1 MCVLPVDLRRLK
13 PVFEMYLYFESL
25 NAGTLYEKVQ
35 KEPTSVLFPAG
46 FLLIWAISMIW
57 ARMKDKVTMQTP
69 EVEPL
74 LDNEPH
80 AEHYYQIIVRV
91 TIDFM
96 LPAGSIKLRVLT
108 PPRDR
113 ILCRIFEHTHTNG
126 IVPLT
131 TVYTGPITNAGTT
144 SDVAL
149 RLVGT
154 SGTTDAHILKTK
166 SGTLVKQCGPL
177 CLLV

>member
-1 MCVLPVDLRRLK
+1 
-13 PVFEMYLYFESL
+13 MYLYFEKL

-46 FLLIWAISMIW
+46 FLLIWAIAMIW
-57 ARMKDKVTMQTP
+57 ARMKDKITLQTP

-91 TIDFM
+91 RINFM
-96 LPAGSIKLRVLT
+96 LPARVVLRT
-108 PPRDR
+108 PPL
-113 ILCRIFEHTHTNG
+113 IEFYAEFWTHK

-154 SGTTDAHILKTK
+154 SDTTDAHILKTK
-166 SGTLVKQCGPL
+166 SGTFNK
-177 CLLV
+177 